1 MSICP
6 SILTLI
12 RHLFIQLQ
20 AARIIAVLLQYVWP
34 MMLCSPVE
42 STIRISPHIQHQ
54 RENNDE
60 YIGDEL
66 LLPDIK
72 SLSSLNDQVIMIK
85 ELSWIFCP

>member
-1 MSICP
+1 MSLNPNTNTP
-6 SILTLI
+6 SFHTTPGSKNYRSFAAVCLACDAI
-12 RHLFIQLQ
+12 R
-20 AARIIAVLLQYVWP
+20 
-34 MMLCSPVE
+34 SPVE